1 MSIFHEPENWAY
13 GQATSDSTARE
24 IISART
30 SFPARAAIVPSL
42 GWLPASVV
50 HDFCNPEDTD
60 AVGDDSSFFAV
71 TQQQWRACVRR
82 MLRCKLACILP
93 SSSLDPRLASGGFA
107 VAKDEGPD
115 RFIGDRRPLSSR
127 ERSIRRARTCLSVHD
142 SDA

>member
-1 MSIFHEPENWAY
+1 MSIFHEPKNWAY

-30 SFPARAAIVPSL
+30 SFLDRAAIVPLL
-42 GWLPASVV
+42 GWLPTCAA
-50 HDFCNPEDTD
+50 HDFCNPQDPE

-71 TQQQWRACVRR
+71 AQQQWRACVRR
-82 MLRCKLACILP
+82 IPRCKLACILP

-107 VAKDEGPD
+107 AAKDEGPD

-127 ERSIRRARTCLSVHD
+127 ERSIRRARTCLTVHD